1 MKKLLLALA
10 ISISVVST
18 SALASI
24 ESKTWPSSD
33 KARQFVKDNLQ
44 IDFYASPYGVGWTK
58 EKQVVDYVKL
68 AHKTGINGASN
79 TIAATYYTREQ
90 TLAEIARYNA
100 IAKKHSDIMT
110 VVKTVEEIEQAV
122 KDGKY
127 FWMYNSQTSSLLDG
141 DIKKVKEMKD
151 LGINSMQ
158 LVYNGR
164 YRAGLGVVEAM
175 HYYDIGLSQWG
186 RDLIDELVKQGITV
200 DMSHTSYQT
209 TMDIMDYMEEK
220 HPGVPPYFSH
230 SSLEGTYNCD
240 ANREAYHPTKN
251 AKLIDTK
258 TFNEQPCYRLISD
271 EQAKRVAELGG
282 TVGLTFTEWMI
293 DGVWP
298 DDIAPKHAADML
310 DYGRKLVGIDHI
322 TIATDDVFTTASIV
336 SFAKAN
342 PAAYGLDG
350 GYMMDAFDKGATGCA
365 ELGKFMPAL
374 VDELWKRGWTNKDIN
389 KVFGENVMRVWK
401 ATWNPKAEF
410 KGVGDKWEIKGN

>member
-1 MKKLLLALA
+1 MKKILLALA
-10 ISISVVST
+10 ISAIST

-24 ESKTWPSSD
+24 ESKSWPASD
-33 KARQFVKDNLQ
+33 KAQQFVKDNLQ

-58 EKQVVDYVKL
+58 DKQVVDYVKL
-68 AHKTGINGASN
+68 AHKTGINGAST

-90 TLAEIARYNA
+90 AIAEMERYNV

-164 YRAGLGVVEAM
+164 YRAGMGVVEAM

-230 SSLEGTYNCD
+230 SPLEGVYNCD
-240 ANREAYHPTKN
+240 GNREAYHPTKN

-258 TFNEQPCYRLISD
+258 TFN
-271 EQAKRVAELGG
+271 
-282 TVGLTFTEWMI
+282 
-293 DGVWP
+293 
-298 DDIAPKHAADML
+298 
-310 DYGRKLVGIDHI
+310 
-322 TIATDDVFTTASIV
+322 
-336 SFAKAN
+336 
-342 PAAYGLDG
+342 
-350 GYMMDAFDKGATGCA
+350 
-365 ELGKFMPAL
+365 
-374 VDELWKRGWTNKDIN
+374 
-389 KVFGENVMRVWK
+389 
-401 ATWNPKAEF
+401 
-410 KGVGDKWEIKGN
+410 